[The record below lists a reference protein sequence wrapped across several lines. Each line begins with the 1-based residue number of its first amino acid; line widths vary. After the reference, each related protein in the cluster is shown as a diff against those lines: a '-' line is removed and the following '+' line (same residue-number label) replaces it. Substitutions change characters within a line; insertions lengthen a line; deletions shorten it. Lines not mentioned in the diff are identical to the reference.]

1 MCGRIVDYLTDSEI
15 IDQYLVKS
23 GAQPGSKRLPNYN
36 LKPTQELRAVRL
48 DGDGQRELALMRW
61 GFVPAWSK
69 EMPKQAWINAKAET
83 MEQPRSTW
91 KPALKARRCLVP
103 VNGFYEWAKP
113 EKGPKQPYYIHFLDG
128 PMTFAGIWEAW
139 HPEGEEAIESLAVA
153 TVAPSKEF
161 SRFHD
166 RQVVVLHD
174 RSEQAAWLDPETPP
188 EAALK
193 LLRPLCAGLLQFR
206 TVGRA
211 LNTPGCHGP
220 ECIEEG
226 TVDALPKP
234 LKIKRP
240 ARVKKSE
247 SGPGQRELL

>member
-1 MCGRIVDYLTDSEI
+1 MCGRIVDYLTDQEI
-15 IDQYLVKS
+15 VDHYLVE
-23 GAQPGSKRLPNYN
+23 GGLRLRSKRPPNYN
-36 LKPTQELRAVRL
+36 LKPTQDLRAIRL
-48 DGDGQRELALMRW
+48 DEDGRRELALMRW
-61 GFVPAWSK
+61 GFVSAWSK

-83 MEQPRSTW
+83 MEQPRSMW

-103 VNGFYEWAKP
+103 VNGFYEWTKP
-113 EKGPKQPYYIHFLDG
+113 AKGPKQPYYIHLKDG

-139 HPEGEEAIESLAVA
+139 QPEGGKGMESLAVA

-166 RQVVVLHD
+166 RQVVVLRGRD
-174 RSEQAAWLDPETPP
+174 EQEAWLNPETSP

-193 LLRPLCAGLLQFR
+193 LLRPLPRGVLKFQS
-206 TVGRA
+206 VGPA
-211 LNTPGCHGP
+211 LNTPDYHGL
-220 ECIEEG
+220 ECIERR

-240 ARVKKSE
+240 ARLSKSD
-247 SGPGQRELL
+247 GGHR